1 MLCGLMALVGML
13 PAPWLAAVPPL
24 RIVSLVGSALL
35 AAVAVYGWTALLA
48 NLLQQNNP
56 QLARTLPGHVRG
68 LRHTLWATAAALCAG
83 AAGIVGM
90 AGGSVLVGI
99 TFAALTCTGMT
110 MVLRWPVLV
119 FPLVALTWLAP
130 GPFARETLVQA
141 WQAVPLLATGFVVA
155 VAACVLRGGARH
167 ERVHKR
173 AALGAAAWSGDP
185 AHAARRV
192 AHGLAGRESTPR
204 WLQPIAYA
212 YDTSLRHALR
222 RPSTLRQRLALGL
235 GPMLSAPGVLIGAAS
250 VALIWIV
257 PALIAWL
264 FPQWALVQSINAGL
278 NFAVG
283 VVVLTIN
290 TQWPA
295 ILWVTRRE
303 QTLLRLLPGAPQGGA
318 LNRWLALRLSGLQ
331 ALTAAFFLG
340 LLLALQGLQGTG
352 GQESQVAQA
361 SLVLSPLA
369 VLMLWRD
376 WSRMSAPQGI
386 FSPAMLPVVAG
397 VNVAAYAWVAGSGLG
412 AGSLALLV
420 LPLWMAL
427 AAWRWRV
434 LGSKPAAWPVGRLAK
449 APSPGPASAN

>member
-1 MLCGLMALVGML
+1 
-13 PAPWLAAVPPL
+13 
-24 RIVSLVGSALL
+24 
-35 AAVAVYGWTALLA
+35 
-48 NLLQQNNP
+48 
-56 QLARTLPGHVRG
+56 
-68 LRHTLWATAAALCAG
+68 
-83 AAGIVGM
+83 
-90 AGGSVLVGI
+90 
-99 TFAALTCTGMT
+99 MT
-110 MVLRWPVLV
+110 MVWRWPVLV

-155 VAACVLRGGARH
+155 AAAGVLRAAVLRGGARH

-173 AALGAAAWSGDP
+173 AVLGAAAWSGDP

-192 AHGLAGRESTPR
+192 AHGLTGREDAPR

-212 YDTSLRHALR
+212 YDASLRHALS
-222 RPSTLRQRLALGL
+222 RPTTPRQRLALGL
-235 GPMLSAPGVLIGAAS
+235 GPMLSVPGVLIGAAS
-250 VALIWIV
+250 AALIWII

-264 FPQWALVQSINAGL
+264 FPQWQLMQAISAGM

-295 ILWVTRRE
+295 ILWATRRE

-331 ALTAAFFLG
+331 ALMAVFFMG
-340 LLLALQGLQGTG
+340 LLLALEGLQGTS

-361 SLVLSPLA
+361 CLVLSPLA

-376 WSRMSAPQGI
+376 WSRMSAPQGV
-386 FSPAMLPVVAG
+386 FSTAMLPVIAG

-412 AGSLALLV
+412 AGPLALLA
-420 LPLWMAL
+420 LPLWLAL

-449 APSPGPASAN
+449 APSPTPAQPEQRPMAQPEN

>member
-1 MLCGLMALVGML
+1 
-13 PAPWLAAVPPL
+13 
-24 RIVSLVGSALL
+24 
-35 AAVAVYGWTALLA
+35 
-48 NLLQQNNP
+48 
-56 QLARTLPGHVRG
+56 
-68 LRHTLWATAAALCAG
+68 
-83 AAGIVGM
+83 
-90 AGGSVLVGI
+90 
-99 TFAALTCTGMT
+99 
-110 MVLRWPVLV
+110 
-119 FPLVALTWLAP
+119 
-130 GPFARETLVQA
+130 
-141 WQAVPLLATGFVVA
+141 
-155 VAACVLRGGARH
+155 
-167 ERVHKR
+167 
-173 AALGAAAWSGDP
+173 
-185 AHAARRV
+185 
-192 AHGLAGRESTPR
+192 
-204 WLQPIAYA
+204 
-212 YDTSLRHALR
+212 
-222 RPSTLRQRLALGL
+222 LGL